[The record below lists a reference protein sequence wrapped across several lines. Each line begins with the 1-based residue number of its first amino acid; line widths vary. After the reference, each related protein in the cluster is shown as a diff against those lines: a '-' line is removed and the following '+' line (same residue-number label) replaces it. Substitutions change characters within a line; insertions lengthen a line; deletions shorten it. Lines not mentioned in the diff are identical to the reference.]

1 VNAERILRIVYGADE
16 ARRTILRRRP
26 LDEYVAPA
34 ALAEGIR
41 AIFGEP
47 LTPDQVVARIIADVR
62 ARGDAAVLDYSR
74 RIDGARLP
82 ALRVP
87 EERIEAAWEATRPD
101 LREAL
106 ELAATRIEAFHRR
119 QPRHSWLEWDADGGA
134 LGQIV
139 RPLERV
145 GVYAPNGLAPYPSS
159 LLMAAI
165 PARVAGVEQVVV
177 ATPPRDGRLNDTILA
192 AAHVAG
198 VREVYAMGGAQAIA
212 ALAYG
217 TKSVPRVDKILGPGN
232 IFVVLAKRRV
242 FGAVDID
249 QLPGPTETM
258 VVADHTANPVLVAAD
273 MIAQAEHDPLASAL
287 LLTTSKPLALA
298 VRDEIERQLES
309 FERSQT
315 MQAALA
321 ANGGIA
327 IVPDLDSALDL
338 ANEYAPEHLCLLT
351 ASPWDLVGRV
361 HNAGGIFVG
370 EISSEAL
377 GDYVVGPS
385 HIMPTGQTAR
395 FSSPINVWDFC
406 KITSVFGVG
415 PATVDRISQAGITL
429 AEEEGLTGHA
439 NAMRLRLEH
448 PAGHGPAATSIVESA
463 PLPPDGKKA
472 R

>member
-1 VNAERILRIVYGADE
+1 MEPQMQGSEPTLRIVYGADE
-16 ARRTILRRRP
+16 ARRTILRRQP
-26 LDEYVAPA
+26 LDEYEAPPSLA
-34 ALAEGIR
+34 AGIR
-41 AIFGEP
+41 AIFGEA
-47 LTPDQVVARIIADVR
+47 LTPDQVVARILDDVR

-74 RIDGARLP
+74 RIDGAELD
-82 ALRVP
+82 ALRVSQ
-87 EERIEAAWEATRPD
+87 ERIDEAWRATRSA

-106 ELAATRIEAFHRR
+106 ELAAARIEAFHRR
-119 QPRHSWLEWDADGGA
+119 QPRNSWLDWDEDGGA

-145 GVYAPNGLAPYPSS
+145 GIYAPNGTAPYPSS

-217 TKSVPRVDKILGPGN
+217 TESVPRVDKILGPGN

-249 QLPGPTETM
+249 QLPGPTETLL
-258 VVADHTANPVLVAAD
+258 VADDSANPVLVAAD

-287 LLTTSKPLALA
+287 LVTTSEALA
-298 VRDEIERQLES
+298 GRVRAEIARQLAPL
-309 FERSQT
+309 ERRETILSS
-315 MQAALA
+315 LA
-321 ANGGIA
+321 TRGGIA
-327 IVPDLDSALDL
+327 VVPDLETALDL
-338 ANEYAPEHLCLLT
+338 ANAYAPEHLCLLT
-351 ASPWDLVGRV
+351 VNPWDLVGRV
-361 HNAGGIFVG
+361 RNAGGVFVG
-370 EISSEAL
+370 ELSSEAL

-385 HIMPTGQTAR
+385 HIMPTGRTAR
-395 FSSPINVWDFC
+395 FSSPINVSDFC

-415 PATVDRISQAGITL
+415 PATARRVSDAGVTL

-439 NAMRLRLEH
+439 RAMRLRIEYL
-448 PAGHGPAATSIVESA
+448 
-463 PLPPDGKKA
+463 DGREA

>member
-1 VNAERILRIVYGADE
+1 MEHRERAGAVPPIVHGADD
-16 ARRTILRRRP
+16 ARRTILRRQP
-26 LDEYVAPA
+26 LDEYEAPPSLA
-34 ALAEGIR
+34 AGIR
-41 AIFGEP
+41 AIFGEA
-47 LTPDQVVARIIADVR
+47 LTPDQVVARIIDDVR

-74 RIDGARLP
+74 RIDGAELP

-87 EERIEAAWEATRPD
+87 AERIGEAWRAIRPE

-106 ELAATRIEAFHRR
+106 ELAAARIEAFHRR
-119 QPRHSWLEWDADGGA
+119 QPRNSWLDWDEDGGA

-139 RPLERV
+139 RPLARV
-145 GVYAPNGLAPYPSS
+145 GIYAPNGSAPYPSS

-198 VREVYAMGGAQAIA
+198 VQEVYAMGGAQAVA

-217 TKSVPRVDKILGPGN
+217 TASVPRVDKILGPGN

-249 QLPGPTETM
+249 QLPGPTETLL
-258 VVADHTANPVLVAAD
+258 VADDTASPDLVAAD

-287 LLTTSKPLALA
+287 LVTTSDALA
-298 VRDEIERQLES
+298 QRVRQAIAHQLETL
-309 FERSQT
+309 ERRDT
-315 MQAALA
+315 ILA
-321 ANGGIA
+321 SLEARGGIA
-327 IVPDLDSALDL
+327 VVPDLDTALDL

-351 ASPWDLVGRV
+351 ANPWDLVGRV
-361 HNAGGIFVG
+361 RNAGGVFVG
-370 EISSEAL
+370 ELSSEAL

-395 FSSPINVWDFC
+395 FSSPVNVWDFV

-415 PATVDRISQAGITL
+415 PATARRVSAAGVTL

-439 NAMRLRLEH
+439 RAMRLRLQY
-448 PAGHGPAATSIVESA
+448 
-463 PLPPDGKKA
+463 LDGREA
-472 R
+472 Q

>member
-1 VNAERILRIVYGADE
+1 MEHRERAGAVPPIVHGADD
-16 ARRTILRRRP
+16 ARRTILRRQP
-26 LDEYVAPA
+26 LDEYEAPPSLA
-34 ALAEGIR
+34 AGIR
-41 AIFGEP
+41 AIFGEA
-47 LTPDQVVARIIADVR
+47 LTPDQVVARIIDDVR

-74 RIDGARLP
+74 RIDGAELP

-87 EERIEAAWEATRPD
+87 AERIAEAWRAIRPE

-106 ELAATRIEAFHRR
+106 ELAAARIEAFHRR
-119 QPRHSWLEWDADGGA
+119 QPRNSWLDWDEDGGA

-139 RPLERV
+139 RPLARV
-145 GVYAPNGLAPYPSS
+145 GIYAPNGSAPYPSS

-198 VREVYAMGGAQAIA
+198 VQEVYAMGGAQAVA

-217 TKSVPRVDKILGPGN
+217 TASVPRVDKILGPGN

-249 QLPGPTETM
+249 QLPGPTETLL
-258 VVADHTANPVLVAAD
+258 VADDTASPDLVAAD

-287 LLTTSKPLALA
+287 LVTTSDALA
-298 VRDEIERQLES
+298 QRVRQAIAHQLETL
-309 FERSQT
+309 ERRDT
-315 MQAALA
+315 ILA
-321 ANGGIA
+321 SLEARGGIA
-327 IVPDLDSALDL
+327 VVPDLDTALDL

-351 ASPWDLVGRV
+351 ANPWDLVGRV
-361 HNAGGIFVG
+361 RNAGGVFVG
-370 EISSEAL
+370 ELSSEAL

-395 FSSPINVWDFC
+395 FSSPVNVWDFV

-415 PATVDRISQAGITL
+415 PATARRVSAAGVTL

-439 NAMRLRLEH
+439 RAMRLRLQY
-448 PAGHGPAATSIVESA
+448 
-463 PLPPDGKKA
+463 LDGREA
-472 R
+472 Q